1 MIVISANK
9 ALIGGRVIDGAIHE
23 VDMSGLL
30 GEYQKLS
37 DCDSS

>member
-9 ALIGGRVIDGAIHE
+9 ALNGGRVIDGAIHE

-30 GEYQKLS
+30 GEYQKLN
-37 DCDSS
+37 DCELN